1 MKLVIGLNLTK
12 GFNDITSMNI
22 KEQINDH
29 KILYIIDH
37 AKCFCSATIVESKYK
52 EEIVGAISQHWIALF
67 GK

>member
-1 MKLVIGLNLTK
+1 
-12 GFNDITSMNI
+12 MNI

-67 GK
+67 GKWAFDR